1 MKIKESV
8 GGLKRYKT
16 YAQIF
21 TSCILYNGCIWFFAA
36 NKHVILS
43 LQSLIQFSNLN
54 VYQGFEIGVFI
65 SNSRQSYMNRII
77 YIDHKNEMVYLV
89 LILCVLQ

>member
-43 LQSLIQFSNLN
+43 LQSLIQFSDLN
-54 VYQGFEIGVFI
+54 VYQGFEMGVFI
-65 SNSRQSYMNRII
+65 SNNRQSYMNHISLPF
-77 YIDHKNEMVYLV
+77 YIAYFTVYFT
-89 LILCVLQ
+89 I

>member
-54 VYQGFEIGVFI
+54 VYQGFEMGVFI
-65 SNSRQSYMNRII
+65 SNNRQSYMNHISLPFYLNI
-77 YIDHKNEMVYLV
+77 YIAYFTVYST
-89 LILCVLQ
+89 I

>member
-43 LQSLIQFSNLN
+43 LQSLMQFSNLN
-54 VYQGFEIGVFI
+54 VYQGFEMGVFI
-65 SNSRQSYMNRII
+65 SNDRQSYMNHISLPFNNCI
-77 YIDHKNEMVYLV
+77 AYITVYST
-89 LILCVLQ
+89 I

>member
-43 LQSLIQFSNLN
+43 LQSLMQFSNLN
-54 VYQGFEIGVFI
+54 VYQGFEMGVFI
-65 SNSRQSYMNRII
+65 SNNRQSYMNHISLPFCLNN
-77 YIDHKNEMVYLV
+77 YIAYFTVYST
-89 LILCVLQ
+89 I

>member
-21 TSCILYNGCIWFFAA
+21 TSCIFYNGCIWFFPA
-36 NKHVILS
+36 NKHLILS
-43 LQSLIQFSNLN
+43 LQFLIQFSNLN
-54 VYQGFEIGVFI
+54 VYQSFEIRFFI
-65 SNSRQSYMNRII
+65 SNNRQSYMNHMTLCFI
-77 YIDHKNEMVYLV
+77 YVDYKNEMVF
-89 LILCVLQ
+89 